1 MTAAEGIAADTKDPA
16 KKKLIN
22 QAIDNLRDKTAA
34 VIEAMKGVIAH
45 PDGSNFHYFV
55 LSFRS

>member
-22 QAIDNLRDKTAA
+22 QAIENLREKTGA
-34 VIEAMKGVIAH
+34 VIEAMKGVVSH
-45 PDGSNFHYFV
+45 PDGISCLYV
-55 LSFRS
+55 L